1 MSTERSRTILILVA
15 IAAIAGGAG
24 FWFFKI
30 YSPSQTAK
38 AAQTEVVAWETKW
51 TAARTCLLGPSPA
64 SRKTSE
70 ALAIRELTP
79 DPWDRA
85 GCAALMAKLNR
96 GEADDTGIDAVE
108 RAWATIDH
116 AAIKAAGAFATHV
129 ASPIRANDPL
139 PAALDELDAAHA
151 ALRAIVKLPA
161 VVQRGPTLAAA
172 TLVPISVGST
182 QFDELGERAIPSAHG
197 FILTAVASRQNYQV
211 SLRTGTTPVVTQ
223 SNGVVHGA
231 PDSTWGADLDGNKV
245 EIGALDHN
253 GVMMGAAGLVL
264 DNPRIA
270 AVIGTRAHGDVI
282 VANAKQFVIAKVALQ
297 SADTPDQLVATAEPP
312 TSSTDLHVAVDVDGR
327 AAVTWQDG
335 KLAHG
340 RILKTMNGGV
350 DEAKV
355 ELGMME
361 GPACLTNDRAWF
373 SIGTA
378 VVAFGGTKPVVQR
391 TKLGYTLLG
400 CTNDAALFRSDRK
413 LAICQ
418 DDCRDVALPA
428 GAPERS
434 TVTTLGNKLI
444 AITSHAGV
452 VGVWRED
459 AAPTFYALPEL
470 AEPLD
475 LHDWP
480 GMHEAAMA
488 ASNGEVID
496 VLARTSKGFVVI
508 RIPAKQ
514 G

>member
-1 MSTERSRTILILVA
+1 MSSERSRTILILAA

-38 AAQTEVVAWETKW
+38 AAQAEVVAWETKW
-51 TAARTCLLGPSPA
+51 TAARACLLGPSPA

-96 GEADDTGIDAVE
+96 GEADDTGLAAVE
-108 RAWATIDH
+108 QAWATIDH
-116 AAIKAAGAFATHV
+116 AATRAAGAFATHV
-129 ASPIRANDPL
+129 ARPIRADDPL

-151 ALRAIVKLPA
+151 ALRAIVKLPV
-161 VVQRGPTLAAA
+161 VVQGGPTLVAAK
-172 TLVPISVGST
+172 LVPLSDGT
-182 QFDELGERAIPSAHG
+182 KQFTELGERAMPSAHG
-197 FILTAVASRQNYQV
+197 FILTAVASRQNYQI

-223 SNGVVHGA
+223 SNGVVHSA
-231 PDSTWGADLDGNKV
+231 PDATWGAGLDGTKV
-245 EIGALDHN
+245 EIGGLDHN
-253 GVMMGAAGLVL
+253 GVMMGDAGFVL
-264 DNPRIA
+264 ANPRIA
-270 AVIGTRAHGDVI
+270 AVIGTREHGDVI

-297 SADTPDQLVATAEPP
+297 SADTPNQLVATVEPATP
-312 TSSTDLHVAVDVDGR
+312 SSELQAAVDVDGR
-327 AAVTWQDG
+327 AALLWRDG

-350 DEAKV
+350 DEATV
-355 ELGMME
+355 ELGAMM

-373 SIGTA
+373 STGTE
-378 VVAFGGTKPVVQR
+378 VVAFGGTQPVVQR

-400 CTNDAALFRSDRK
+400 CTNDAALFRSERK

-418 DDCRDVALPA
+418 DDCRDVALPT
-428 GAPERS
+428 GAPALS
-434 TVTTLGNKLI
+434 TVTTLGNKLV
-444 AITSHAGV
+444 AVTSHARV

-496 VLARTSKGFVVI
+496 VLARTAKGFVVI
-508 RIPAKQ
+508 RIPAR
-514 G
+514 